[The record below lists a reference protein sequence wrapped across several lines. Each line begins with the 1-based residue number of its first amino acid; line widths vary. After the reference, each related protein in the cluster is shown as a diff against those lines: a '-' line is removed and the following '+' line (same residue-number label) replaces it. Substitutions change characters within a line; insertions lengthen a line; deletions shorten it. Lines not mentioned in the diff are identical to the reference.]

1 MHRSINTFWIIAL
14 VALLA
19 ACASRPP
26 VPTDQ
31 MAVARS
37 AIDYAVEMGARD
49 HAPQELEQARA
60 HLAEA
65 ERAIE
70 LDQNEVAR
78 QLAMEAEKIAR
89 LADLKARS
97 ARSSRQ
103 VQELEDTVE
112 ALRAEIEGEID
123 GSSGGAQ

>member
-1 MHRSINTFWIIAL
+1 MHRSMNILWSLTL

-19 ACASRPP
+19 ACASGPP

-31 MAVARS
+31 MAVARN

-49 HAPQELEQARA
+49 HASEELEQARA

-70 LDQNEVAR
+70 LEQNGVAR
-78 QLAMEAEKIAR
+78 ELAMEAEKIAR

-97 ARSSRQ
+97 ARSRRQ

-112 ALRAEIEGEID
+112 ALSEELAGE
-123 GSSGGAQ
+123 SGGVQ

>member
-1 MHRSINTFWIIAL
+1 MHRSINTLWILAL

-112 ALRAEIEGEID
+112 ALRAEIDGEID
-123 GSSGGAQ
+123 GSTGGAQ